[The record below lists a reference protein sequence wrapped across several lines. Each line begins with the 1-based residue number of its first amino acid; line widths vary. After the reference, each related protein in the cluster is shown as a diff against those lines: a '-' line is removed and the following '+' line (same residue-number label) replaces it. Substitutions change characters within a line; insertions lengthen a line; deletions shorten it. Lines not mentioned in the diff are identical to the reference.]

1 MAQLVAMESKAKEL
15 EPKADSTMLSEKEL
29 KRRLRASLRET
40 GMVQH
45 MTAQVRMLVHGVAR
59 RVCV

>member
-1 MAQLVAMESKAKEL
+1 MEVKLPSHEEL
-15 EPKADSTMLSEKEL
+15 KEPKDGGHLSEKEL

-45 MTAQVRMLVHGVAR
+45 MTAQV
-59 RVCV
+59 